1 MSTLGDMESRIY
13 REIHQTLSVDVRN
26 AVLDS
31 VKFYQGMRFYFNE
44 ATVNF
49 NLSLTTEYALSVIP
63 KLVAMDTLK
72 IWSGSVPYQLCFKS
86 WMELDKLDTETGS
99 SNTPTDYAIHHEKL
113 RIYPRPSVTL
123 SAQANYHKAITM
135 SSSNSSSTAWT
146 NEASDLIR
154 YRAKGLLYASVLLDP
169 QQAQVENILE
179 NQALNRLMSRTIKMV
194 SSGNIKGY
202 L

>member
-31 VKFYQGMRFYFNE
+31 VKFYQSTRFYFNE

-49 NLSLTTEYALSVIP
+49 NLSLTNQYALSVIP
-63 KLVAMDTLK
+63 KLVTLDTFK
-72 IWSGSVPYQLCFKS
+72 VWYGSVPYTLEHKS
-86 WMELDKLDTETGS
+86 WSELDRIDSEIGG
-99 SNTPTDYAIHHEKL
+99 SNTPTAYSIHHEKL
-113 RIYPRPSVTL
+113 RIYRRPSVTL
-123 SAQANYHKAITM
+123 SAQANYLKAITM

-179 NQALNRLMSRTIKMV
+179 NQALYRLMSRTVKMV